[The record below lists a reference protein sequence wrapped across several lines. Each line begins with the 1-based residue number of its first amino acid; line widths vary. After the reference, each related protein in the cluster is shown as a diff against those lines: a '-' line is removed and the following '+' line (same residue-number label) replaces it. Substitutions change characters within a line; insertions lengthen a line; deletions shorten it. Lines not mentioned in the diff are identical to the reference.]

1 MTFRFGRHQPGRSN
15 SENSEIIP
23 ISELSENLHDSNTD
37 ATIPKIPKF
46 NQFRNF
52 RNAGRRQRSSSYPKA
67 RALGCTVWGAP
78 SRPGFPNRNPAPRGC
93 FPAPPRKGG
102 PTGSQAKNQKLP
114 KTGALSNHFQNS
126 QHPSRNSCNGR
137 AFSFNVLA
145 GIGSRGR
152 ESLNIVTT
160 CTTAGRERPE
170 NFAARR
176 VTLPRPNNFTVT
188 KQPAITG
195 AQQRTKHPR
204 PSRRR
209 PSPPSGARSKG
220 NLESLAAEPL
230 ARLPPLACELAPART
245 QLHKRL

>member
-1 MTFRFGRHQPGRSN
+1 MP
-15 SENSEIIP
+15 
-23 ISELSENLHDSNTD
+23 L
-37 ATIPKIPKF
+37 ATPLDVFWRPL
-46 NQFRNF
+46 
-52 RNAGRRQRSSSYPKA
+52 AKA
-67 RALGCTVWGAP
+67 
-78 SRPGFPNRNPAPRGC
+78 
-93 FPAPPRKGG
+93 G
-102 PTGSQAKNQKLP
+102 PTGSQATKQKLP

-126 QHPSRNSCNGR
+126 QHPSRNSCNGTT
-137 AFSFNVLA
+137 FSLHTCKVDE
-145 GIGSRGR
+145 SRCR
-152 ESLNIVTT
+152 ESLNITTT
-160 CTTAGRERPE
+160 CTTAVRERPAK
-170 NFAARR
+170 FAARR